1 MWRRESNKKNEVR
14 EVTGS
19 LIIQDPLKDH
29 YKDFGFYS
37 EKNRFD
43 QRSNMNN
50 LRFNLL
56 RIDYGGQEHE
66 QRN

>member
-1 MWRRESNKKNEVR
+1 MSGVECGGEKAIKNEVR

-19 LIIQDPLKDH
+19 LIIQDLLKGH

-50 LRFNLL
+50 LHF
-56 RIDYGGQEHE
+56 
-66 QRN
+66 